1 MALSLVNMAETLPLS
16 PMLLW
21 ERTLNIAVDA
31 VSSKEVKIAMLRF
44 PILAALVSL
53 AVTLSTPGYSAEGG
67 IVDPS
72 VHNLTR
78 LEPLV
83 FGVDN
88 DSSKMAPLEYRLKVG
103 QGYRWKIKA
112 SDLTEY
118 AFVAPAFVRN
128 IWIRKIEVGEV
139 EIKAVTFDELEFE
152 NGGEA
157 EVFFVVIR
165 PGTYEYGSKGMME
178 RGVVGK
184 IIVESA
190 GEANA
195 TKPVGAAPDKA
206 DADDD
211 DDDEGEKN

>member
-1 MALSLVNMAETLPLS
+1 MPRLFILV
-16 PMLLW
+16 
-21 ERTLNIAVDA
+21 
-31 VSSKEVKIAMLRF
+31 
-44 PILAALVSL
+44 ALVSI
-53 AVTLSTPGYSAEGG
+53 AVTVSGAGHRAQGQIL
-67 IVDPS
+67 DPAA
-72 VHNLTR
+72 HGLQR

-88 DSSKMAPLEYRLKVG
+88 DSSKMAPIEYKLKVG

-118 AFVAPAFVRN
+118 AFVAPAFIRN
-128 IWIRKIEVGEV
+128 IWIRKIEVGEPAV

-157 EVFFVVIR
+157 EVFFVAIR
-165 PGTYEYGSKGMME
+165 PGTYEFGSKGLIE
-178 RGVVGK
+178 RGMVGK

-190 GEANA
+190 DATAATSVKKSVDDAEKKSDEAVKSDDDN
-195 TKPVGAAPDKA
+195 

-211 DDDEGEKN
+211 ADGDDK

>member
-1 MALSLVNMAETLPLS
+1 
-16 PMLLW
+16 
-21 ERTLNIAVDA
+21 
-31 VSSKEVKIAMLRF
+31 
-44 PILAALVSL
+44 L
-53 AVTLSTPGYSAEGG
+53 AVAFPTAGHSVEAG
-67 IVDPS
+67 IIDPS
-72 VHNLTR
+72 VHNLVR

-88 DSSKMAPLEYRLKVG
+88 VSSKMAPLEYRLKVG

-157 EVFFVVIR
+157 EIFFVVVK
-165 PGTYEYGSKGMME
+165 PGTYEYGSKGMIE
-178 RGVVGK
+178 RGAVGK

-190 GEANA
+190 
-195 TKPVGAAPDKA
+195 
-206 DADDD
+206 DA
-211 DDDEGEKN
+211 K